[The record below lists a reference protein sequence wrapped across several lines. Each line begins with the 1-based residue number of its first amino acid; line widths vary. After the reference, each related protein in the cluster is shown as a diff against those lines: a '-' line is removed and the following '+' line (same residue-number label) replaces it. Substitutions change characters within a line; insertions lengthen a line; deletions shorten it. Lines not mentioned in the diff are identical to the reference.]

1 MSDRPVVP
9 QDAIG
14 PEVAVVPSR
23 RSSPSLSPSAIVP
36 LKDPYGGL
44 PNEVWSW
51 IFSIANSKSN
61 GGEPHPERYEA
72 LYDYIDFIDTFHGN
86 QHSSSEL
93 LACCLASR
101 RFYVS
106 TTQQLNRSA

>member
-1 MSDRPVVP
+1 MSDRLPVSQSPVE
-9 QDAIG
+9 A
-14 PEVAVVPSR
+14 EVAVRPPTE
-23 RSSPSLSPSAIVP
+23 SSSSLSPSAIVP